1 VSTPGDL
8 SEYSRVH
15 RNFLTGWLPPLLSRA
30 AAERPATTMVDL
42 GCGDGTMI
50 AGLMERGLMPQRV
63 IAVDLS
69 PERVRSAEALAP
81 EVTGVVGDA
90 TAVTELPDGCA
101 DAVISSQVIEHL
113 PDDRALMREIARLLR
128 PGGWW
133 YVGSVL
139 RGPRAWWI
147 YRHGGRWWLDPTHVR
162 EYPDRDAFAAALEA
176 DGLAT
181 ERIRSEPSRYPVTD
195 LALRA
200 AARARVLPLERLPRI
215 YASERSLMRR
225 ARAATVPVP
234 GYRLV
239 EAIGHRV

>member
-1 VSTPGDL
+1 MSTPGDL

-15 RNFLTGWLPPLLSRA
+15 RHFLTAWLPPLLLRA
-30 AAERPATTMVDL
+30 ASERPATTMVDL

-50 AGLMERGLMPQRV
+50 AGLVERGLLPGRV
-63 IAVDLS
+63 VAVDLA
-69 PERVRSAEALAP
+69 PERVRTAEALAP
-81 EVTGVVGDA
+81 EVTGIVSDA
-90 TAVTELPDGCA
+90 TAVAELPDGCA

-113 PDDRALMREIARLLR
+113 PDDRALMHEIARLLR

-147 YRHGGRWWLDPTHVR
+147 YRHDGRWWLDPTHVR
-162 EYPDRDAFAAALEA
+162 EYADRDTFAAALEA

-200 AARARVLPLERLPRI
+200 AARAGVLPVDRLPRI
-215 YASERSLMRR
+215 YASEGALMRR
-225 ARAATVPVP
+225 ARAARIRVP